1 MRAGLDEL
9 SPWPVS
15 GHAQGEDPLRTLPSV
30 VRRWL
35 GLTELEQ
42 IYSRIVLREDGAF
55 ARLALNALDIS
66 WSIPFGD
73 LQNVPCSGPV
83 VVLANHPFG
92 GLDAL
97 VLLDLISRVRD
108 DTRVLA
114 NHYLGGIG
122 ALRDRLLLVDPFGGR
137 GAAGRNAPALR
148 AALRWLEQGG
158 SLLAFPAGEV
168 ASYRLS
174 RARVVEPTWS
184 SVPLRLARRAEAQV
198 IPSFVAGSNS
208 PLFQV
213 AGTIHPRL
221 RTCLLPREL
230 LRSSSRHVHVRIGAP
245 VDAAFPEPSEGTAR
259 LRRSVL
265 ALGNAVVTRHVRHA
279 PLAAREPGTRISEE
293 VEALPASSVLVSRG
307 DWRVLAFRAHEAPAA
322 LREVGRLRERS
333 FRGVGEGTGRRED
346 LDVFDQT
353 YRQLILWNVA
363 RRTIAGGYRLAAVNE
378 VLSERGPAGLY
389 TSTLFAYAPE
399 FFRGLGAG
407 AELGR
412 SFVCPEYQRMSL
424 PLTLLWRG
432 IGALVLELRCS
443 RLLGA
448 VSVSARYSVRARS
461 LMTAF
466 LSERRMDAT
475 LASNV
480 RPRHPVEVAGCR
492 IPRTAVDLHALLR
505 RPENGRR
512 GMPVL
517 LRHYLKLG
525 AVFVGANVDPDFS
538 DAMDVL
544 LVVDLG
550 RLPHTVRQRY
560 LGANA
565 NDER

>member
-1 MRAGLDEL
+1 MRADLDEL
-9 SPWPVS
+9 SPWPIS
-15 GHAQGEDPLRTLPSV
+15 GRAPGEDPLRTLPPV

-42 IYSRIVLREDGAF
+42 IYSRIVMREDGTF
-55 ARLALNALDIS
+55 AGRALDTLDVS
-66 WSIPFGD
+66 WSVPSDD
-73 LQNVPCSGPV
+73 LRNVPCSGPM

-122 ALRDRLLLVDPFGGR
+122 ALRDRLLLVDPFGGP
-137 GAAGRNAPALR
+137 GAAGRNGPALR
-148 AALRWLEQGG
+148 AALRWLERGG

-174 RARVVEPTWS
+174 RARVVEPAWS
-184 SVPLRLARRAEAQV
+184 SVPLRLARRAGAQV
-198 IPSFVAGSNS
+198 IPTFVAGSNS
-208 PLFQV
+208 PLFQA
-213 AGTIHPRL
+213 AGALHPRL

-230 LRSSSRHVHVRIGAP
+230 LRSTSRHVRVRVGAP
-245 VDAAFPEPSEGTAR
+245 VDATLPEPSEGTAR

-265 ALGNAVVTRHVRHA
+265 ALGDSVITRHIRRA
-279 PLAAREPGTRISEE
+279 PLAARESGRRISEE
-293 VEALPASSVLVSRG
+293 VEALPASSLLVSSG
-307 DWRVLAFRAHEAPAA
+307 DWRVIAFRAHEAPAV

-333 FRGVGEGTGRRED
+333 FRGVGEGTGRPED
-346 LDVFDQT
+346 LDVFDRT
-353 YRQLILWNVA
+353 YRQLILWNAA
-363 RRTIAGGYRLAAVNE
+363 RRSIAGGYRLAAVNE

-389 TSTLFAYAPE
+389 TSTLFVYAPE
-399 FFRGLGAG
+399 FFRGLGAS

-412 SFVCPEYQRMSL
+412 SFVCPEYQKMSA
-424 PLTLLWRG
+424 PLDMLWRG
-432 IGALVLELRCS
+432 IGALVLELRCN

-448 VSVSARYSVRARS
+448 VSVSARYSARARS

-466 LSERRMDAT
+466 LAERRRDAT
-475 LASNV
+475 LASDV

-492 IPRTAVDLHALLR
+492 IPRTAADLHALLR
-505 RPENGRR
+505 RPENGGL

-525 AVFVGANVDPDFS
+525 AVFAGANVDPDFN

-550 RLPHTVRQRY
+550 RLPNVIRQRY
-560 LGANA
+560 LGATGNK
-565 NDER
+565 ER